1 MERKPQKTIKFGVIS
16 HYDNF
21 KDCHNVTLVVILLQ
35 FTKTQMSDQSSLV
48 GNHEMI
54 VNIITFISFF
64 FHLYSRSKNVLY
76 LLSTTTK
83 NLPLNAGLMNNQS

>member
-64 FHLYSRSKNVLY
+64 FHLYRRSKKWFVPSEHHHEKL
-76 LLSTTTK
+76 TVECRTDE
-83 NLPLNAGLMNNQS
+83 